1 MFSLEQ
7 LLFSIATDVRTSN
20 DILETILPMINEVF
34 ERESQDRAEI
44 KVSPPMPLPMH

>member
-20 DILETILPMINEVF
+20 EILETILPMIDEVYD
-34 ERESQDRAEI
+34 RESKERAEI
-44 KVSPPMPLPMH
+44 KVNYFFRN